1 MSLLEDLGQKKIAQM
16 LYRGM
21 HAERYLGAK
30 SRIVRADQVGDAW
43 PLTVPEVELF
53 WAADAIFVRA
63 SGHLYRVNGWATSY
77 LKGIGEEVL
86 DIRDIQQA
94 HPEIP
99 ELLMSTTPLFD
110 LARELEHEE
119 NPPVFS
125 RWWWRRWGLRVLKLV
140 FTPLNLV
147 VGIAELI
154 LKGLTALISLRG
166 GSVVA
171 LAIFFLLISLSVLTT
186 GLLFQ
191 ELWDAFTGLWQEP
204 FWDHGIFYVIGGIAT
219 PLVIIA
225 YLAKHQDQD
234 GRR

>member
-30 SRIVRADQVGDAW
+30 SRVVRADQVGDAW

-63 SGHLYRVNGWATSY
+63 NGHLYRVNGWAASY

-86 DIRDIQQA
+86 DIRDIQRA

-125 RWWWRRWGLRVLKLV
+125 RWWWRRWGLRLLKLLFAPLTLV
-140 FTPLNLV
+140 FGMV
-147 VGIAELI
+147 VLL
-154 LKGLTALISLRG
+154 LKGLTALIRLRG
-166 GSVVA
+166 GSAVA
-171 LAIFFLLISLSVLTT
+171 IVLLIALSALTT
-186 GLLFQ
+186 GLLLQ
-191 ELWDAFTGLWQEP
+191 ELWGAFTGLWQEP
-204 FWDHGIFYVIGGIAT
+204 FWDHGIFYVIGVIAT
-219 PLVIIA
+219 PLAIFV